1 VPYFSTAVLA
11 TAALTVSNDSALQ
24 QVWLPKIA
32 SGDCVASVALGAD
45 RHGRGSSTGHLG
57 ASAGAGNRSLL
68 TGCASYVMDG
78 LAADLLIV
86 SAETVDGTELFAVE
100 GSATGLTK
108 APLSTLD
115 LTRKL
120 AELNFDAVEG
130 IRVNSAVPVDSVIET
145 VLDIGSTCLAA
156 EALGG
161 MSAVLGSAVE
171 YAKTRYQFGRPIG
184 SFQAIK
190 HVCADMLVDYEL
202 ARSAV
207 YHALWT
213 VDRSP
218 SDLPTASCLAKLT
231 ACNSYFR
238 LAGNNIQVHGGIGF
252 TWEHSAHLHLKR
264 AKSAQLTFGDGVV
277 QRRRLADLVPISAE
291 AAANDEPSVERQL
304 VR

>member
-1 VPYFSTAVLA
+1 MA
-11 TAALTVSNDSALQ
+11 TV
-24 QVWLPKIA
+24 
-32 SGDCVASVALGAD
+32 
-45 RHGRGSSTGHLG
+45 
-57 ASAGAGNRSLL
+57 
-68 TGCASYVMDG
+68 
-78 LAADLLIV
+78 
-86 SAETVDGTELFAVE
+86 AETRRARAIKDGRE
-100 GSATGLTK
+100 GGRR
-108 APLSTLD
+108 D
-115 LTRKL
+115 RK
-120 AELNFDAVEG
+120 V
-130 IRVNSAVPVDSVIET
+130 
-145 VLDIGSTCLAA
+145 
-156 EALGG
+156 
-161 MSAVLGSAVE
+161 
-171 YAKTRYQFGRPIG
+171 GRPKAFDVLSDRVAMI
-184 SFQAIK
+184 
-190 HVCADMLVDYEL
+190 CADMLVDYEL

-218 SDLPTASCLAKLT
+218 SDLPTASSLAKLT